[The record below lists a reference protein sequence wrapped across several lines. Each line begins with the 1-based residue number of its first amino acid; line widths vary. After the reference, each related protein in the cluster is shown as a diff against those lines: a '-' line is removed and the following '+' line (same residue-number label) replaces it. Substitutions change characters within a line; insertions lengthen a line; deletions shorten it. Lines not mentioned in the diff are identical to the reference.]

1 MAIDPGS
8 AQARSRHG
16 WVSDAAPPPRRLT
29 PRPLAPAR
37 ALRDRRLRARRGLQ
51 PMGAWLT
58 GAVCCSRR
66 CGRDDRRDELEE
78 LVVGGASGGRDA
90 VGADAG
96 EAGRGEDHLG
106 GHLGGRAGPWAGLQ
120 ACRALR
126 ACRAAARAR
135 RARVA
140 RERARDRAA
149 RARASTI
156 PRGERAGARC
166 ARVVRAAS
174 ADAVGITQRRSRVR
188 VALWPSCG
196 RHAPRGRRAC
206 RTFGRAR
213 SCAAVVCCASAPGS
227 CVARVRP
234 VSLCAPLPSG
244 WISA

>member
-1 MAIDPGS
+1 
-8 AQARSRHG
+8 
-16 WVSDAAPPPRRLT
+16 
-29 PRPLAPAR
+29 
-37 ALRDRRLRARRGLQ
+37 
-51 PMGAWLT
+51 MGAWLT

-140 RERARDRAA
+140 RESARDRAA

-188 VALWPSCG
+188 VALWPACASGASRVPHFRPGPVVRRCG
-196 RHAPRGRRAC
+196 VLCVSSRLVCGACPSGLAVCAAPQRLDQCLIPSNMQSDEILKPLEKIRSKLRSIADGLRSIVDLFRGREI
-206 RTFGRAR
+206 AR
-213 SCAAVVCCASAPGS
+213 
-227 CVARVRP
+227 R
-234 VSLCAPLPSG
+234 
-244 WISA
+244 